1 MEGLIRMP
9 RLTRRKQKG
18 GYTTDTRPRVN
29 GAQPIRNRTIVDIPQ
44 RKEFIIKQHRSGTIF
59 ERQNVEPLIE
69 RLVRLEGVESV
80 YLYEDNSEIQ
90 VEFDGLD
97 QNVYVDADVRYRPG
111 NQQIEIYGRNPNTR
125 ELIAKEVEE
134 FLKDAENLRP
144 GHGGGRRRTRTRTR
158 KNRKA
163 K

>member
-1 MEGLIRMP
+1 MP

-18 GYTTDTRPRVN
+18 GYTTETRPRVN

-44 RKEFIIKQHRSGTIF
+44 RKEFIIKKDRSGTIF

-69 RLVRLEGVESV
+69 RLVRLEGVERV
-80 YLYEDNSEIQ
+80 HLYEDNSEIQ
-90 VEFDGLD
+90 VEFEFEGLD
-97 QNVYVDADVRYRPG
+97 QDVYVDADVRYRPG
-111 NQQIEIYGRNPNTR
+111 NQQIEIYGQNPNTR
-125 ELIAKEVEE
+125 ELVAKEVEE

-144 GHGGGRRRTRTRTR
+144 GHGGGKRRTRTR
-158 KNRKA
+158 KNRKS